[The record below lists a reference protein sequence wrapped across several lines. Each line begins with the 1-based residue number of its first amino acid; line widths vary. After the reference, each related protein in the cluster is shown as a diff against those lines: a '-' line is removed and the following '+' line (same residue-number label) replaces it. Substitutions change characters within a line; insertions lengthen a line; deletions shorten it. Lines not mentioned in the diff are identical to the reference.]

1 MRAQLATLIQ
11 QNLPIAIVL
20 SGIGLTAIW
29 ILTILEFN
37 LVGLIDL
44 VI

>member
-29 ILTILEFN
+29 ILTILGFG

>member
-1 MRAQLATLIQ
+1 MRARLAALIQ
-11 QNLPIAIVL
+11 QNLPIAIVV

-29 ILTILEFN
+29 VTVLGYG
-37 LVGLIDL
+37 LVVSLIEL